1 MPSISVDPAWR
12 AVLSRDRRSDGWFVY
27 AVSSTRVYCRPSCP
41 SRRPSRNHV
50 TFFDS
55 PQLAESVGYR
65 ACLRCRPQSVAG
77 SEAEERVE
85 RARSYLDD
93 HADEPI
99 TLRQLA
105 VHVGLSPFH
114 IQRAFT
120 KMVGLSPKAYQNTK
134 RMERFTAS
142 LKRGETITTATYEAG
157 FGSSSRLY
165 ARVHEDL
172 GMTPSAFC
180 SGGMGVTLRYTTVP
194 TVVGRML
201 VAVTER
207 DIAAV
212 SLGETEVALVAS
224 LRSDYPRAVLRRDRK
239 GLEKPIPRLLNCLSG
254 SVSMDCLSLDVK
266 AGLSTQG
273 VAGSA
278 RDPSRTDPVLSR
290 GCSGDRAA
298 DGSAGCGQSLCG
310 QSPRSRHPLSSSR
323 TRQWTACRLS
333 LGSGAEATASCAG
346 TNVSRR
352 HRLILRFSDSNF
364 LLVIPRNPCPLS
376 KCASVLPCGNR

>member
-1 MPSISVDPAWR
+1 MPSVNTDYAWE
-12 AVLSRDRRSDGWFVY
+12 AVLSRDRRSDGRFVY

-85 RARSYLDD
+85 RARRYLDD

-99 TLRQLA
+99 TLRRLA
-105 VHVGLSPFH
+105 AHVGLSPFH

-120 KMVGLSPKAYQNTK
+120 RMVWLSPKAYQNTK

-165 ARVHEDL
+165 AQVQEDL
-172 GMTPSAFC
+172 GMTPSAFR
-180 SGGMGVTLRYTTVP
+180 SGGMGVMLRYTTVP
-194 TVVGRML
+194 TAVGRML

-207 DIAAV
+207 GIAAV
-212 SLGETEVALVAS
+212 SLGETEAALVQS
-224 LRSDYPRAVLRRDRK
+224 LRSDYPKAVLRRDRK
-239 GLEKPIPRLLNCLSG
+239 GLEKPISRLLNCLSG
-254 SVSMDCLSLDVK
+254 SAALGRLPLDVK
-266 AGLSTQG
+266 ATSFQRKVWRALQQIPRGQTRSYQQIARAIG
-273 VAGSA
+273 QPSAARAVASA
-278 RDPSRTDPVLSR
+278 
-290 GCSGDRAA
+290 
-298 DGSAGCGQSLCG
+298 
-310 QSPRSRHPLSSSR
+310 
-323 TRQWTACRLS
+323 
-333 LGSGAEATASCAG
+333 CAG
-346 TNVSRR
+346 NPLAVAIPC
-352 HRLILRFSDSNF
+352 HRVVRGNGQLAGYRWGLERKQR
-364 LLVIPRNPCPLS
+364 LLALE
-376 KCASVLPCGNR
+376 GT